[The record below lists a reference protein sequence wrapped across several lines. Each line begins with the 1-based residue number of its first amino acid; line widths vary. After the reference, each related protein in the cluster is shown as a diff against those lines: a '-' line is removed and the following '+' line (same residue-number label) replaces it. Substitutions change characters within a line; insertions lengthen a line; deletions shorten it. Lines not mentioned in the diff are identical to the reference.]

1 MMKEEPARLLGLS
14 TDKVDIEALAQEVNE
29 TPEITEDEDLAT
41 TYYEFF
47 QNGIGLQ
54 SEGTIISTV
63 FLYPGNREG
72 YQKYIGRLPEDL
84 SWGDGRT
91 AARERLGKPDAAGE
105 GEVFPD
111 LGPTP
116 PFDRYD
122 LSTYSLHLSYGGE
135 DGTLSLITLMTPQ
148 TTPGRVL

>member
-1 MMKEEPARLLGLS
+1 MMREEPALLLGQS
-14 TDKVDIEALAQEVNE
+14 TDKADIEALAREVNE

-47 QNGIGLQ
+47 QSGIGLQ
-54 SEGTIISTV
+54 AEEATISTV
-63 FLYPGNREG
+63 FLYPGDRDG
-72 YQKYIGRLPEDL
+72 YQQYSGRLPEGL
-84 SWGDGRT
+84 SWSDGRT
-91 AARERLGKPDAAGE
+91 AARDRLGEPNAAGE

-135 DGTLSLITLMTPQ
+135 NGTLSLVTLMTPQ